1 MNKNFF
7 GIWKRSIR
15 VLLSVLFIMSVSCGS
30 VFAACEDIIPDG
42 NRPLT
47 GYFGDTTE
55 GYTSGNSNT
64 TVTDSST
71 GLMWQAVP
79 PTYQYTYEGACY
91 YCENLVLGGFVKGS
105 WRMPKIGEL
114 ESIANET
121 YSPAIDTDFFTVTEG
136 LYWSASIPAAYSTN
150 AWVVSFLDGVTGISP
165 KTGELSV
172 RCVRSATDPAG
183 TLALDFDLFAPDD
196 TDGSGGSPVGV
207 DADHRY
213 LIPAQLNAN
222 ANTVFFAIDTTTFE
236 DADEKTP
243 TDGDGNDLV
252 PANNYIYKWT
262 IDTALKD
269 LGLAIVNGDTANASI
284 VDLDDTETVPEL
296 AGNTYNLTVEVWT
309 DSYPQYYAKKIVS
322 FTICED
328 GTCADEICAADAA
341 PIFTNST
348 AEITFPALLLQD
360 TEDSETRNLGAVT
373 MTLVTDIDDSRILFQ
388 LVPGTASTTNNDKD
402 GDGYD
407 SEESGGDDCNDNDA
421 TIHPNATEIVGDGID
436 QDCGTTHID

>member
-183 TLALDFDLFAPDD
+183 TLALDFDLKTPEDDSAVKVGIDTDHPYLIAEDAGDDD
-196 TDGSGGSPVGV
+196 TEI
-207 DADHRY
+207 HF
-213 LIPAQLNAN
+213 I
-222 ANTVFFAIDTTTFE
+222 IDTTTFK
-236 DADEKTP
+236 DADGKTP

-262 IDTALKD
+262 NDTALKD
-269 LGLAIVNGDTANASI
+269 LGLVIVDGDTADAHI
-284 VDLDDTETVPEL
+284 VGLDDSDML
-296 AGNTYNLTVEVWT
+296 AADNTYNLTVEVWT

-322 FTICED
+322 VTICED

-348 AEITFPALLLQD
+348 AKITFPALLLQD